1 MVTQLHMLRMQE
13 WSHDSQRNLVCWDE
27 KTMDFFLKKNSEA
40 PEVILGKEYNCSC
53 DVGEA

>member
-1 MVTQLHMLRMQE
+1 MTLKKPPLE
-13 WSHDSQRNLVCWDE
+13 LS
-27 KTMDFFLKKNSEA
+27 TMDPDSKKPMVKWGGGWIFAQNSEA